1 MQPGP
6 NYVYKCPRCGNLLTV
21 GSILS
26 GNTIGAK
33 IYSDGKRIAPML
45 PDFPDLTKCKKC
57 ETIFWLSKL
66 RKIGRYEW
74 GDKMNSKWA
83 KADEANFLGI
93 DDYFR
98 ALSENVA
105 ENVEEELFIRNQVW
119 WAYND
124 RKRDNKSLFTDEHDQ
139 LMWWENCHKLIS
151 LLDQADLEQK
161 IMTAEIYR
169 NLGEFD
175 TCIRIIQSID
185 NDDLKWLKEKF
196 MHECDQKNT
205 YVIRLN

>member
-1 MQPGP
+1 MLPGP

-57 ETIFWLSKL
+57 ETIFWLNIL

-83 KADEANFLGI
+83 KADDADFLDI
-93 DDYFR
+93 EDYFR
-98 ALSENVA
+98 ALDDNVA
-105 ENVEEELFIRNQVW
+105 ENAAIIYSMMGCCKASEVNFRDWLVYFLDNVHHYDNDYTMDLAELLPHHLAEQTKKEYPTQIRELS
-119 WAYND
+119 
-124 RKRDNKSLFTDEHDQ
+124 KFSEH
-139 LMWWENCHKLIS
+139 
-151 LLDQADLEQK
+151 
-161 IMTAEIYR
+161 
-169 NLGEFD
+169 LGETLKD
-175 TCIRIIQSID
+175 GLIII
-185 NDDLKWLKEKF
+185 
-196 MHECDQKNT
+196 
-205 YVIRLN
+205 V